1 MSFKLTIKKMLTGG
15 MVIEKD
21 SINTIEYANSKCAGI
36 Y

>member
-21 SINTIEYANSKCAGI
+21 SKHTTEYKNSKCAGI